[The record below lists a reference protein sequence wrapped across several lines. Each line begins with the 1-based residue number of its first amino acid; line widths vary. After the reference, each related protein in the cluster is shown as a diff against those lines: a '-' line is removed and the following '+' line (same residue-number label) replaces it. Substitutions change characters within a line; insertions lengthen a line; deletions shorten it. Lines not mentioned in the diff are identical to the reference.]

1 MASSSHASSSNAPSF
16 DYNRW
21 VINIRRTLES
31 ELEDD
36 NEIPVSIFN
45 VPKTLLSSDPDAY
58 TPQLVAIGPYHY
70 WRPELYEMER
80 YKIDAAKR
88 THKNLLNDLQFQDLV
103 EQLQRLAPKIRACYH
118 KLLDFSNETLCWMLA
133 IDASFLLEFL
143 QIYGMKEGK
152 LLTRVSSRMSHLVDY
167 AGRKSAH
174 NAILR
179 DIMML
184 ENQIPLFVLRKMLE
198 VQSPSLERAD
208 DLLLSMVTGLCKE
221 LCPFKM
227 MMVLPKIHHL
237 ETSHLLD
244 CLYDMVVP
252 KLQMRATSEIS
263 ELEDPNEAMRCKPGS
278 SEDDPG
284 YINKFLCA
292 MWNMLSK
299 LNKGPICLIKKI
311 LTSKPIRV
319 IFKLPWTILT
329 KVPGFSILRQPVELF
344 LNGADSDE
352 SKSEEGSGA
361 ADKPPLVEEIT
372 IPSVTE
378 LLDSGVRFSATTGNI
393 STICFDSKTCTLH
406 LPAISLDLN
415 TEVILRNLVAYEA
428 SNASGPLVFTRYTE
442 LMNGIIDTEED
453 VKVLREKGVILNHLK
468 SDVEAADLWNGMSK
482 SIRLTK
488 VPFLDKTIE
497 EVNKYHNGRWNIKAK
512 NMMKSYV
519 FGSWQILTFLAAIL
533 LLLLMSLQAFCSVY
547 TCSRIFNIDANASD

>member
-1 MASSSHASSSNAPSF
+1 MSSSSNAPSF
-16 DYNRW
+16 DYNGW

-31 ELEDD
+31 ELEDE

-45 VPKTLLSSDPDAY
+45 VPKTLLSSDPDSY

-80 YKIDAAKR
+80 YKIDSAKR
-88 THKNLLNDLQFQDLV
+88 TQKNLVNNLQLDDLV

-118 KLLDFSNETLCWMLA
+118 KLLNFSNETLCWMLA

-143 QIYGMKEGK
+143 QIYAMKEGK

-167 AGRKSAH
+167 AGRKPAH

-184 ENQIPLFVLRKMLE
+184 ENQIPLFVLRKMLQ
-198 VQSPSLERAD
+198 VQSASLERAD

-227 MMVLPKIHHL
+227 MKVLPEIPLL

-252 KLQMRATSEIS
+252 KLQIPTTSEIT
-263 ELEDPNEAMRCKPGS
+263 ELEGPNEDMKRRQGS
-278 SEDDPG
+278 SEDPG
-284 YINKFLCA
+284 HIRKLLCA

-299 LNKGPICLIKKI
+299 LNKGPIRLIKKI
-311 LTSKPIRV
+311 LSSKPAKV
-319 IFKLPWTILT
+319 IFKLPLTFLT
-329 KVPGFSILRQPVELF
+329 KLPGFAILKQPVELF
-344 LNGADSDE
+344 FNGGDKEDSKSDE
-352 SKSEEGSGA
+352 GSS

-378 LLDSGVRFSATTGNI
+378 LSNSGVRFLATTGDI
-393 STICFDSKTCTLH
+393 STIAFDSKTCTLH
-406 LPAISLDLN
+406 LPTISLDLN

-442 LMNGIIDTEED
+442 LMNGIIDREED
-453 VKVLREKGVILNHLK
+453 VKLLREKGIVLNHLK
-468 SDVEAADLWNGMSK
+468 SDGEAAELWNGMTK

-519 FGSWQILTFLAAIL
+519 FGSWQLLTFLAAIFIL
-533 LLLLMSLQAFCSVY
+533 LLTSLQAFCSVY
-547 TCSRIFNIDANASD
+547 SCSRVFHINGKAGV